1 MDDEPLLVRP
11 AQTSDADALIALWK
25 SCDLSFDETRVA
37 AELESCLEY
46 QDGLIFVIASQ
57 SQIVASIWGTYD
69 GRRGWIQR
77 LATAPDQR
85 GRGFAKRLVTLLEQR
100 FTDIGCHKVNL
111 LIEPDNSAVAAFY
124 ESLDYSTDNL
134 TFMER
139 FLSKAP
145 KLTPRGL

>member
-1 MDDEPLLVRP
+1 M
-11 AQTSDADALIALWK
+11 
-25 SCDLSFDETRVA
+25 
-37 AELESCLEY
+37 
-46 QDGLIFVIASQ
+46 IASQ